1 MASFNYF
8 LNVAGV
14 TGGSRDAHHAGEFDA
29 LGYEFDLAAIV
40 AASSGGGGGAGTTKF
55 APLIV
60 DPRPRRGSSIFSP
73 GKQAA
78 STSHR

>member
-14 TGGSRDAHHAGEFDA
+14 TGGSHDAHHAGEFDA
-29 LGYEFDLAAIV
+29 LGYEFDLAAVV
-40 AASSGGGGGAGTTKF
+40 AASAGGGAGTTKF

-60 DPRPRRGSSIFSP
+60 DLATTP
-73 GKQAA
+73 GLVDLIRCWAGTA
-78 STSHR
+78 MTR